1 MKKRYLVL
9 ALIPFLAACGNGGNK
24 GNNNVE
30 PIPVPTPEPVVV
42 EDAVYIGFLASK
54 AYDPN
59 NKVSFTV
66 SVEDDSIVTYSN
78 KTIFSNNKS
87 GSTVIHFVS
96 DMLTYNVTV
105 TVQDDYTVPSFTLD
119 DSKVIMNTNKDYN
132 VVASLTYRGLDALTY
147 SNGLHVTNETNTG
160 ASTVLVEGNTLKI
173 HGNKA
178 GKDTYTVYTT
188 AFEHTLSRS
197 LSVEVKD
204 DNSIVI
210 AGNRL
215 TYSDDGPVYN
225 VSMYKYSEDPIDL
238 KEDLSITNKGTSV
251 DYSAVTVT
259 SKDTSVVSIV
269 GSVLTPHKSGKTS
282 ITVSCGGVSTD
293 IEVNVFKPVIAE
305 QDFEYT
311 GSGFSL
317 DFNVAVDASKK
328 QRAYDHIAGNKKEIT
343 LPTNSYSFSKVG
355 EVAVDGKPVDA
366 SLLNGATVSGSKVS
380 LDSTLFDHS
389 IYGTHKVSLTL
400 EESSFSV
407 KYNFDML
414 FITKTITKYVDYRD
428 NIVMGF
434 EGDVINGYFVLAD
447 NIDSG
452 GWASSTYCSGA
463 DKAFLGFR
471 GTLDGQGH
479 SINNFN
485 ATPYGLSICVGSGAL
500 IKNVTYNVTKFNA
513 NNGSCVLG
521 RFIFGATFEN
531 VTINL
536 PSDAITDGAMDN
548 DPFGSGIFS
557 TQKVNDATFKSVT
570 IHAEGKVIRSLC
582 GKNGMNNKYQ
592 NVKVYCAELKYTSTN
607 PAVPWDTVE
616 GIQVIKNG

>member
-1 MKKRYLVL
+1 MGHCLRRKQSMKKRYLVL

-24 GNNNVE
+24 GNSNVE
-30 PIPVPTPEPVVV
+30 PIPVPAPEPTVIEDVVYV
-42 EDAVYIGFLASK
+42 GFLTTK

-59 NKVSFTV
+59 SKVSFTV
-66 SVEDDSIVTYSN
+66 SVEDTSIVTYVN
-78 KTIFSNNKS
+78 KSIVSSNKS

-96 DMLTYNVTV
+96 EMLTYNVTV
-105 TVQDDYTVPSFTLD
+105 TVQDDYTVPTFALD

-147 SNGLHVTNETNTG
+147 SDGLHITNETNTG
-160 ASTVLVEGNTLKI
+160 ASTITIEGNILKI

-178 GKDTYTVYTT
+178 GKDTYTIYTT
-188 AFEHTLSRS
+188 AFEHTLSKP
-197 LSVEVKD
+197 LSVEVRD

-215 TYSDDGPVYN
+215 TYSNDGPVYDI
-225 VSMYKYSEDPIDL
+225 SMYQYSDNPIDL
-238 KEDLSITNKGTSV
+238 REDLSITNKGVSV
-251 DYSAVTVT
+251 DYSAVTVV
-259 SKDTSVVSIV
+259 SKDTSIVSIV
-269 GSVLTPHKSGKTS
+269 GSVLTPHKSGKTA

-305 QDFEYT
+305 QDFNYT
-311 GSGFSL
+311 GTGFSL
-317 DFNVAVDASKK
+317 DFNVVINASKK

-343 LPTNSYSFSKVG
+343 LPTSSYSFSKVS
-355 EVAVDGKPVDA
+355 EVAIDGKAVDS
-366 SLLNGATVSGSKVS
+366 SLLSGATVSGSKVS
-380 LDSTLFDHS
+380 LDSTLFDQS
-389 IYGTHKVSLTL
+389 VYGTHKVSLTL

-434 EGDVINGYFVLAD
+434 EGDVINGYYVLAD

-471 GTLDGQGH
+471 GTLDGQGYA
-479 SINNFN
+479 INNFN
-485 ATPYGLSICVGSGAL
+485 ATPYGISICIGTGAL

-536 PSDAITDGAMDN
+536 PSDAVTDGAMDN

-557 TQKVNDATFKSVT
+557 TQKVNDATFKNVT
-570 IHAEGKVIRSLC
+570 IKNKMAVCRCFFICSFSLLIS
-582 GKNGMNNKYQ
+582 YFE
-592 NVKVYCAELKYTSTN
+592 Y
-607 PAVPWDTVE
+607 
-616 GIQVIKNG
+616 